1 MIIYNQ
7 SNVTFDYVL
16 PDQSTVSGEQDSNIV
31 QTEVLT
37 YAIERVKSSD
47 HTFLNEA
54 ETAKQT
60 VLVKNNSQATLTA
73 LFFRDIMSA
82 GASYVAGSVLVNGVA
97 KPAYD
102 PEAGF
107 ALDDILSGGSATVE
121 YTILSDNPKTQNSV
135 TNNGSVTYTVDDP
148 ARGPATYTEPTNE
161 VEIILVSTRMTV
173 EKEVDK
179 AYAVAG
185 EILHYTST
193 VTNTGSLNKTNLV
206 FSDQIPAGTAFVA
219 GSVKIDGTPYPAYDP
234 VSGFALND
242 LAPGAGTVVEFDV
255 RVL

>member
-37 YAIERVKSSD
+37 YAVERVKSSD
-47 HTFLNEA
+47 HTFLNEG

-60 VLVKNNSQATLTA
+60 VLVRNNSQATLTA

-82 GASYVAGSVLVNGVA
+82 GAAYVPGSVLVNGA
-97 KPAYD
+97 AFPAYD
-102 PEAGF
+102 PVTGF
-107 ALDDILSGGSATVE
+107 ALDDIPSGGSATVE
-121 YTILSDNPKTQNSV
+121 YSILSDNPKTQNSV
-135 TNNGSVTYTVDDP
+135 TNSGSVSYTVDDP
-148 ARGPATYTEPTNE
+148 SRGPVSYTEPTNE
-161 VEIILVSTRMTV
+161 IEIVLVSTRMTV
-173 EKEVDK
+173 VKEVDK
-179 AYAVAG
+179 AYAAAG
-185 EILHYTST
+185 EVLHYTST
-193 VTNTGSLNKTNLV
+193 ITNTGSLNKTNLV

-219 GSVKIDGTPYPAYDP
+219 GSVTIDGTSYPAYQP
-234 VSGFALND
+234 ASGFALGD
-242 LAPGAGTVVEFDV
+242 LAPGESTVVKFDV